1 MDIKKL
7 IGSRIKNLRR
17 IRRYS
22 QERLAEIIDINSKY
36 LSSVERG
43 QENPTLDLFIR
54 LSQGL
59 KISIHEIFQ
68 IEEEGTA
75 PKLLRRKLKT
85 LTEEVGEEDL
95 ASVIRI
101 LEALVH

>member
-17 IRRYS
+17 TRGYS
-22 QERLAEIIDINSKY
+22 QERLAEVIEINPKY

-59 KISIHEIFQ
+59 KVGMHEIFQ
-68 IEEEGTA
+68 IDQEGA
-75 PKLLRRKLKT
+75 GPKLLRKRLKG
-85 LTEEVGEEDL
+85 LVEEVEGEEL
-95 ASVIRI
+95 ARVIRI
-101 LEALVH
+101 LESLVH

>member
-7 IGSRIKNLRR
+7 IGSRIKSLRR
-17 IRRYS
+17 TRGYS
-22 QERLAEIIDINSKY
+22 QEELAEIIGINSKY

-59 KISIHEIFQ
+59 KVGMHEIFQ
-68 IEEEGTA
+68 IEQEGTG
-75 PKLLRRKLKT
+75 PKLLRKKLKG
-85 LTEEVGEEDL
+85 LVEEIEEGEL
-95 ASVIRI
+95 ARVIRI
-101 LEALVH
+101 LESLVH

>member
-1 MDIKKL
+1 MDAKKL
-7 IGSRIKNLRR
+7 IGVRIKNLRR
-17 IRRYS
+17 TRGYS
-22 QERLAEIIDINSKY
+22 QERLAEIIGINSKY

-59 KISIHEIFQ
+59 KVGIHEIFQ
-68 IEEEGTA
+68 IEQEGLR
-75 PKLLRRKLKT
+75 PKVLQKRLNDLVK
-85 LTEEVGEEDL
+85 EVKEGEL
-95 ASVIRI
+95 ARVIRI